1 MALLYPTES
10 YAVRGSAFEV
20 YKQLGCVHKEVVYQR
35 AMLEALLGRKLMVER
50 EKRLP
55 VRFNNKVVGAYMPDF
70 VINDIIVLEIKA
82 KEFLLTKDLQQFWQY
97 LRSTDYKLGFL
108 INFGKPGGVEIIRR
122 IY

>member
-55 VRFNNKVVGAYMPDF
+55 VRFNNKVVGTYMPDF
-70 VINDIIVLEIKA
+70 VINDIIVVEIKA